1 MKKKSFL
8 KKAHVKAA
16 LISVLYQISVI
27 GLFYLIDI
35 PLFKRFMTLLGGDI
49 SNGGIIQGFIVFTS
63 AWAFL
68 DIRDVRK
75 RIKSEFRGLCLSLLP
90 TGDRHVLLPM
100 DLPAIQE
107 KIASLRK
114 EQRKLL
120 VVRLLLSGIGKF
132 KSTMSMPET
141 IDVISLQSDINRE
154 IHESE
159 QSNIRY
165 LLWLVPS
172 IGFMGTVI
180 GISQALSIASD
191 GDMNAITQT
200 LGVAFDTTLISLIL
214 SAVVTGLFHKLQEET
229 DKLHANVK
237 EYVISNFVNRL
248 EIKKFSNE
256 ANSSSKKAG

>member
-1 MKKKSFL
+1 
-8 KKAHVKAA
+8 
-16 LISVLYQISVI
+16 
-27 GLFYLIDI
+27 
-35 PLFKRFMTLLGGDI
+35 MTLLGGDLE
-49 SNGGIIQGFIVFTS
+49 NGGFIQGFIVFTS
-63 AWAFL
+63 VWAFI
-68 DIRDVRK
+68 DIRNVRR
-75 RIKSEFRGLCLSLLP
+75 RIKSEFKGLCLSLLP
-90 TGDRHVLLPM
+90 TDDRHVLLPM

-107 KIASLRK
+107 KLTGLRK
-114 EQRKLL
+114 DQKKLL

-165 LLWLVPS
+165 LLWLIPS

-180 GISQALSIASD
+180 GISQALTIAST
-191 GDMNAITQT
+191 GDMDAITKT

-214 SAVVTGLFHKLQEET
+214 SAIVTGLFHKLQEET

-248 EIKKFSNE
+248 EIKMFSNP
-256 ANSSSKKAG
+256 SDKKVG